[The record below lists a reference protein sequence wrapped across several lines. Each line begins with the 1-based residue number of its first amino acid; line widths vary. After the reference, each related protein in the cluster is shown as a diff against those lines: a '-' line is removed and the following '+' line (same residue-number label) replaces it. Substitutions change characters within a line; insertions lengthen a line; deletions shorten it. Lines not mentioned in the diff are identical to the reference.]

1 MKYLS
6 SKYTITGILL
16 IAAAAV
22 IPSATLLALLRPV
35 AGLPAYLHAELLLG
49 ATIFRGTIALLGLVV
64 IGLNWLPAGESAAAK
79 PIPRTSLIILGLLLA
94 AALALRLYRLD
105 AGLWLDEITT
115 YLNYVKS
122 PFGVIVTTYDSQNQ
136 HFVFSLLARLSVL
149 IFGDGAAA
157 LRVPAV
163 LFGVG
168 SIAALYLLGRELAGE
183 KEALLAAGLFT
194 FSYHHIWFS
203 QNARGYTGLLFWTL
217 LSSYFLVRGLN
228 ENRPRLWLAY
238 AVAAA
243 LGVYTHMTMFFP
255 IFGQVVVYAATLLV
269 RWRKPWP
276 GRWWGLFAGFGV
288 AALLVLTLYGLVI
301 PQLLDT
307 LTAKEGDA
315 TFEQWQNPLWTA
327 LEIVRGLRIGFA
339 GGVAALVAV
348 TVFGL
353 GAWNWLRTRPALLT
367 LLFVPAVFGAV
378 VMVIT
383 EHNLWPRFFFFA
395 FGFGVL
401 VVIRGVMVLARV
413 LTRLLRWPEVRAG
426 QLGLS
431 FGVAMVAVSALSV
444 PLVYGPKQDY
454 QGALAYI
461 EAARQPGDAVVVA
474 GITAYAYKDFYPT
487 DWTAVE
493 TAQALDEVQGQAA
506 RTWLL
511 YTFPPHLQALYPD
524 VLARVE
530 QEFEVVEQ
538 FPGTLNGGDIFV
550 CRYPEA
556 VQGSAN
562 SANVVAD

>member
-1 MKYLS
+1 MAIKYFS
-6 SKYTITGILL
+6 SKYSITGLIL
-16 IAAAAV
+16 IVAAV
-22 IPSATLLALLRPV
+22 LTPSAALLAALRPV
-35 AGLPAYLHAELLLG
+35 AGLSASLHSELLLG
-49 ATIFRGTIALLGLVV
+49 AMIFRVMAALLGLVI
-64 IGLNWLPAGESAAAK
+64 IGLNWLPVGESAAAK
-79 PIPRTSLIILGLLLA
+79 PVRKTSLIILGLIMV

-105 AGLWLDEITT
+105 AGLWLDEMTT

-136 HFVFSLLARLSVL
+136 HFVFSLMARLSVL
-149 IFGDGAAA
+149 VFGDSAAA

-168 SIAALYLLGRELAGE
+168 SIVTLYLLGRELAGE
-183 KEALLAAGLFT
+183 KEGLLAAALFT

-217 LSSYFLVRGLN
+217 LSSYFMVRGIN
-228 ENRPRLWLAY
+228 ENRPRLWLWY
-238 AVAAA
+238 AVSAA
-243 LGVYTHMTMFFP
+243 LGVYTHLTMFFP
-255 IFGQVVVYAATLLV
+255 IFGQFVVYAATLLV

-276 GRWWGLFAGFGV
+276 GRWWGLFAGFGL
-288 AALLVLTLYGLVI
+288 AGLLVLALYGLVL

-307 LTAKEGDA
+307 ITEKQGDA
-315 TFEQWQNPLWTA
+315 TFEQWENPLWTA

-339 GGVAALVAV
+339 GGAAALAAV

-353 GAWNWLRTRPALLT
+353 GAWNWLRTRPALLG
-367 LLFVPAVFGAV
+367 LLFIPTVFGAA

-383 EHNLWPRFFFFA
+383 DHNLWPRFFFFA

-401 VVIRGVMVLARV
+401 VVIRGVMVAADILVRLAR
-413 LTRLLRWPEVRAG
+413 RPEIQAE
-426 QLGLS
+426 QLGLAL
-431 FGVAMVAVSALSV
+431 GVAMVAVSALSV

-461 EAARQPGDAVVVA
+461 ESTRQPGDAVVVA
-474 GITAYAYKDFYPT
+474 GITAFAYKDFYPT

-493 TAQALDEVQGQAA
+493 TVQALDEVRGQAA

-511 YTFPPHLQALYPD
+511 YTFPPHMQALYPD
-524 VLARVE
+524 VLASVE

-538 FPGTLNGGDIFV
+538 FPGTLNGGSIFV
-550 CRYPEA
+550 CRYSETIDA
-556 VQGSAN
+556 AAKAAG
-562 SANVVAD
+562 D